1 MRIHPLNVL
10 DGLENSKQELI
21 VLNINIKES
30 V

>member
-10 DGLENSKQELI
+10 DELENSKQELI